1 MNEIDRS
8 NFENL
13 DLVTYEHD
21 LKKQIWENIYE
32 YQGIIITWEKIQIM
46 DIKIDIM
53 EDKIYNWKNSCLIGI
68 KDLTGCK
75 VAEEFLFKIKIYEH
89 VLDILKIVQNE
100 NIQKNEF
107 WRDSLKKVMNLT
119 NTEFTDPTFLFE
131 KLLVMKGL
139 YDAIPK
145 MEEINTRANEEQ
157 RLITLHKEKTEIIHN
172 HLIPLTLKVDAEK
185 RYSKYIITN
194 EDLIKEEEFIEQNI
208 SILNKEMLNPYIAIV
223 QNDFQLLINKIY
235 KYQNFL
241 YLFYDYECYILR
253 LDNIIYNADFIKE
266 YASDSKKISRENITK
281 SLMKLLKESLNLG
294 KYLDSSHE
302 RAMNNLRSLINSY
315 ELNYKGIIFL
325 TTSANTSHFSLPKC
339 P

>member
-1 MNEIDRS
+1 M
-8 NFENL
+8 
-13 DLVTYEHD
+13 
-21 LKKQIWENIYE
+21 
-32 YQGIIITWEKIQIM
+32 
-46 DIKIDIM
+46 
-53 EDKIYNWKNSCLIGI
+53 
-68 KDLTGCK
+68 
-75 VAEEFLFKIKIYEH
+75 
-89 VLDILKIVQNE
+89 KIVQNE

-107 WRDSLKKVMNLT
+107 LRDSLKKIMNLT

-157 RLITLHKEKTEIIHN
+157 RLINLHKEKTETIYN
-172 HLIPLTLKVDAEK
+172 HLIPLTLKLDAEK
-185 RYSKYIITN
+185 GYSKYIITN

-208 SILNKEMLNPYIAIV
+208 SILNKEMLNPYIGIV

-266 YASDSKKISRENITK
+266 YASDFKKISSENITK

-294 KYLDSSHE
+294 KYFE

-315 ELNYKGIIFL
+315 ELNYKGIYFSYNFSKYFPFFL
-325 TTSANTSHFSLPKC
+325 A
-339 P
+339 